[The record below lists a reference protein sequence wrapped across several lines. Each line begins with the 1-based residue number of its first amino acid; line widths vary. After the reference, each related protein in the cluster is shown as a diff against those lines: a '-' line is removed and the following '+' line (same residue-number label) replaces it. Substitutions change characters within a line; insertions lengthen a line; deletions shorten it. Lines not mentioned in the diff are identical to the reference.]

1 MVLTASII
9 AFQARGLGS
18 NPSIRSKPSDS
29 QVIKFMRYSALFLIQ
44 VNNMNTIT
52 NNTEVINHFDN
63 VYCELRPSN
72 IQGIGVFAI
81 RDIPYGINPF
91 SNPDILD
98 DPYYE
103 TIIDMNKI
111 PEDVLPLVHRFCYVD
126 NNHAFIP
133 RLGFNYVSL
142 LRYLNHF

>member
-1 MVLTASII
+1 MNKLINNPEII
-9 AFQARGLGS
+9 SHL
-18 NPSIRSKPSDS
+18 
-29 QVIKFMRYSALFLIQ
+29 
-44 VNNMNTIT
+44 
-52 NNTEVINHFDN
+52 DN
-63 VYCELRPSN
+63 VYCDLRSST

-91 SNPDILD
+91 SNPDIID

-111 PEDVLPLVHRFCYVD
+111 PENVLPLVHRFCYVD

-133 RLGFNYVSL
+133 RLGFNFISL
-142 LRYLNHF
+142 LRYLNHSFEPNLVYNDQGDFITNRIINKDEELTFNYDIAYGESHGFK